1 MKIKLLFICL
11 IVFAANVVYAEG
23 FDHKLIKREW
33 LYGKDQERKVFD
45 EILDKEVD
53 ITLELENLKNIPA
66 FPEDFLK
73 GKFTVIDI
81 WATWCGPC
89 LASIPENNEI
99 YSEFKDK
106 INFVGICVPK
116 ESYDFEQIVRKKEI
130 KYPVGIDKDSDIIKY
145 FRALG
150 FPTYHLI
157 SPDGRLVVADIKASN
172 LRDVLNV
179 VLNNGMVN

>member
-11 IVFAANVVYAEG
+11 IIFAVKFVHAEG
-23 FDHKLIKREW
+23 FDPESIKREW
-33 LYGKDQERKVFD
+33 LYGKDPERKVFN
-45 EILDKEVD
+45 EILNKEVD
-53 ITLELENLKNIPA
+53 IKLELDNLKNITE

-73 GKFTVIDI
+73 GKYTVIDI

-116 ESYDFEQIVRKKEI
+116 ESYDFEKIVQAKGI
-130 KYPVGIDKDSDIIKY
+130 KYPVGIDKDSDIIRY

-157 SPDGRLVVADIKASN
+157 SPDGKLVVADIKASN
-172 LRDVLNV
+172 LRDVLNA
-179 VLNNGMVN
+179 VLKSS

>member
-1 MKIKLLFICL
+1 MRIKFLFICL
-11 IVFAANVVYAEG
+11 IVLAVKIVHAGG
-23 FDHKLIKREW
+23 FDPESIKRDW
-33 LYGKDQERKVFD
+33 LYGKDLERKVFN
-45 EILDKEVD
+45 EILNKEVD
-53 ITLELENLKNIPA
+53 IKFELDNLKNITE

-116 ESYDFEQIVRKKEI
+116 ESSDFDNIVRSKEI
-130 KYPVGIDKDSDIIKY
+130 KYPVGIDKDSNIIKY

-157 SPDGRLVVADIKASN
+157 SPDGKLVVADIKASK
-172 LRDVLNV
+172 LRDVDAGAAL
-179 VLNNGMVN
+179 